1 MSCDPHHDPYA
12 GMSRIE
18 LLARAREYYAKA
30 AKIGA
35 AGAGGLTLAQW
46 REMQYWQAQG
56 DAVVRAAAALCD
68 QKREVGG

>member
-35 AGAGGLTLAQW
+35 AGAGGLTPL
-46 REMQYWQAQG
+46 G
-56 DAVVRAAAALCD
+56 
-68 QKREVGG
+68 